1 MKALRERE
9 RLGGRVFLTGGTG
22 YLGSLLAAQM
32 LHDGWADHLVIP
44 TRLQTSG
51 EVPTALERELI
62 ALGSGPRSAV
72 GRVDTFHWQGAE
84 TVTVESLTA
93 MLKAARITSIVHC
106 AGCLDYFNAEALRA
120 LNVDFT
126 ARLVEAARRAEVGFF
141 VFVSTAYSA
150 GYSDAVVPESALEE
164 PSRDPTDYTLTKR
177 AAEHVVASS
186 GLPFLIVR
194 PSIVIGSAEDGR
206 YSGKRYGLYQQWMG
220 IERLLTDRHHAE
232 LHAVATHQP
241 LNLLHQDVF
250 QRCMRDSL
258 RWIPDGEHVNLVV
271 ADDGA
276 PSMKDLW
283 RLFCEVIRPR
293 QVCFY
298 KSMDEVDLKSINV
311 RQRAYLSFAQTNLE
325 IGAYPWRFERSWLAR
340 LQERGLVFVDTSME
354 TLLVCQ
360 NRFVGASELIGRY
373 RERFADQLPEQIE
386 YRDFTPTTATTVPE
400 KEVA

>member
-32 LHDGWADHLVIP
+32 LHDGWADHLVMP
-44 TRLQTSG
+44 TRQQTSG
-51 EVPTALERELI
+51 EVPAELERELK
-62 ALGSGPRSAV
+62 ALGSQARSAV
-72 GRVDTFHWQGAE
+72 GRVDTLHWKGAE
-84 TVTVESLTA
+84 TVSVESLVF
-93 MLKAARITSIVHC
+93 MLREARITSVVHC

-120 LNVDFT
+120 INVDFT
-126 ARLVEAARRAEVGFF
+126 AKLVEASKQADVGFF

-150 GYSDAVVPESALEE
+150 GYSDAVVPESALTE

-186 GLPFLIVR
+186 GLPFLVVR
-194 PSIVIGSAEDGR
+194 PSIVIGSAADGR

-232 LHAVATHQP
+232 LHTVATDQR

-250 QRCMRDSL
+250 QRCIRDSL
-258 RWIPDGEHVNLVV
+258 RWVPDGEHVNLVV
-271 ADDGA
+271 ADDVA

-283 RLFCEVIRPR
+283 RLFCEVIRPQ

-298 KSMDEVDLKSINV
+298 KSMDQVDLKSINV

-325 IGAYPWRFERSWLAR
+325 IGAYAWRFESSWLGR
-340 LQERGLVFVDTSME
+340 LQERGLVFVDTSIE

-360 NRFVGASELIGRY
+360 NRFVEASALIQRY
-373 RERFADQLPEQIE
+373 RERFANQLPAQIE
-386 YRDFTPTTATTVPE
+386 YRDFMPTSATAVPE
-400 KEVA
+400 KKVA

>member
-1 MKALRERE
+1 MKALREQE

-32 LHDGWADHLVIP
+32 LHDGWADYLVMP
-44 TRLQTSG
+44 TRQETSG
-51 EVPTALERELI
+51 ELPVELERELKV
-62 ALGSGPRSAV
+62 LGSQAQSAV
-72 GRVDTFHWQGAE
+72 GRVTTIHWKGAE
-84 TVTVESLTA
+84 TASVESLAA
-93 MLKAARITSIVHC
+93 MLREARITSVVHC
-106 AGCLDYFNAEALRA
+106 AGCLDYFNAEALRT

-126 ARLVEAARRAEVGFF
+126 AKLVEASKRAGVRFF

-150 GYSDAVVPESALEE
+150 GYSDAVVPEAALAE

-177 AAEHVVASS
+177 TAEHVVASS
-186 GLPFLIVR
+186 GLPFLVVR
-194 PSIVIGSAEDGR
+194 PSIVIGSAADGR

-220 IERLLTDRHHAE
+220 IERLLTDRYHVE
-232 LHAVATHQP
+232 LHTVATEQP

-250 QRCMRDSL
+250 QRCMRESL

-271 ADDGA
+271 ADDVA

-283 RLFCEVIRPR
+283 RLFCEVIRPQ

-298 KSMDEVDLKSINV
+298 KSMDQVDLKSINV

-325 IGAYPWRFERSWLAR
+325 IGAYAWRFERSWLRR
-340 LQERGLVFVDTSME
+340 LQERGLAFVDTSMD

-360 NRFVGASELIGRY
+360 NRFVDASTLMKRY
-373 RERFADQLPEQIE
+373 QERFADQLPEQIE
-386 YRDFTPTTATTVPE
+386 YRDFVPANATVVLE